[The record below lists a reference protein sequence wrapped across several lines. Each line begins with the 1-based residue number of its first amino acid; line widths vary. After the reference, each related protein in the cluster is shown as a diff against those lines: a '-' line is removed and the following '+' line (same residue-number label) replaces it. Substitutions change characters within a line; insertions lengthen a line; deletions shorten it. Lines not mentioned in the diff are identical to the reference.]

1 MVVSKAR
8 ISQRLYKYIEY
19 VLSYSLI
26 LLSRFSFD
34 LCKDNKKK
42 RKKRKELKDF
52 NEQNELK
59 GELQQFITRYT
70 PLVTKKIRATQA
82 DTPILNFE
90 L

>member
-1 MVVSKAR
+1 M
-8 ISQRLYKYIEY
+8 QRYE
-19 VLSYSLI
+19 
-26 LLSRFSFD
+26 
-34 LCKDNKKK
+34 KK

-59 GELQQFITRYT
+59 GEVQQFITRYT
-70 PLVTKKIRATQA
+70 PLVTKKIRVSQA